1 MLIASK
7 NKSSIDKLKVQLSSK
22 FEIKDLEEPRRILG
36 MKIERYRVKGRVS
49 LTQKAYLQKVL
60 QKFLIGDEGK
70 SVSSPLA
77 PHFKLS
83 ARMSPK
89 TIDDH
94 EHMYHVPYANAVG
107 SLIYAMVCTR
117 LNLSQTVIIV
127 LRYMH
132 DLGKGHWEAARWIL
146 RYIKGTKKVGLIF
159 EKDVAGK
166 QEYTGYV
173 DSDYAGD
180 LDKHQFTKRYV
191 FTLSQAPMSWRWTSQ
206 STVALSLIEI
216 EYMALTEAKG
226 SNLASGL
233 DG

>member
-36 MKIERYRVKGRVS
+36 MKIERYRVEGRVS

-89 TIDDH
+89 TIDDR
-94 EHMYHVPYANAVG
+94 EQMYHVPYANAVG
-107 SLIYAMVCTR
+107 SLMYAMVCTR

-132 DLGKGHWEAARWIL
+132 DLGKGHWRLRDGFCDISKVTKKLGWFLRRMLQVSRSTQVMWIL
-146 RYIKGTKKVGLIF
+146 IMLEILTSTSSLKG
-159 EKDVAGK
+159 
-166 QEYTGYV
+166 
-173 DSDYAGD
+173 
-180 LDKHQFTKRYV
+180 
-191 FTLSQAPMSWRWTSQ
+191 MSLPCRRHR
-206 STVALSLIEI
+206 
-216 EYMALTEAKG
+216 
-226 SNLASGL
+226 
-233 DG
+233 